1 MKLKEFKLRQIIK
14 EEIQKIIKE
23 GNAFGMAVKKAKE
36 EGKTEFQLNG
46 KTYKVKNNKQES
58 KLGGWGTPV
67 TSGQKVT
74 QEGGWG
80 KKVENKKINK

>member
-1 MKLKEFKLRQIIK
+1 MKLNESQLRQIIK

-36 EGKTEFQLNG
+36 AGKSEFVVNG
-46 KTYKVKNNKQES
+46 KTYQVKNNKQES

-80 KKVENKKINK
+80 KKVETKK